1 MKHTAAHTPTSSY
14 SAVAIARRT
23 PVTHASTHDAIR
35 IDTAAGEIP
44 SLFEHLPFPC
54 LHLTTD
60 GMVRAANVAAVR
72 LFGQAASA
80 LAGRSVRDL
89 CEAEDASRV
98 TGCLEQALRT
108 RQGRLPAW
116 HIRSDSGQ
124 PSLVDVSCGPL
135 PTDGDP
141 SLIWAMHDERPLTT
155 ATGTLP
161 SLDNDIDLLAQ
172 ALELAF
178 WIAEPGTG
186 AVLHASPALRALC
199 ALRPGDSFRLTQW
212 SARVAPLDRPRYEAF
227 LLAQARGETATVN
240 MRICGPSGELRWV
253 ACRSSPCMIRGQTR
267 AAGLVEDIT
276 ARRQA
281 EISAEALMARQ
292 KETLLREAHHRM
304 KNSLQGV
311 IGLLRRC
318 AGQHPALESG
328 LTAAISQ
335 VRSIAVIH
343 ELQSSRG
350 GAPVPLGEML
360 GMIARSIDGLFNTGG
375 SLSLQDRSSE
385 TLLLADGDTVPLAIV
400 INELLMNAVKHRGS
414 EQPPIELDMHDHA
427 GGALIRIRNPG
438 RLPESFDFESRRGF
452 GQGLDLV
459 SALLPA
465 DHAMLSYTQSDGTV
479 CTELALCP
487 PVFQA

>member
-1 MKHTAAHTPTSSY
+1 MKHTAVHAPTSSY
-14 SAVAIARRT
+14 SATAVARRGRA
-23 PVTHASTHDAIR
+23 PHASTHHAIR
-35 IDTAAGEIP
+35 IDRAAGDIP

-54 LHLTTD
+54 LHTTPD
-60 GMVRAANVAAVR
+60 GVVRAANAAAVR
-72 LFGQAASA
+72 LFGQEAVS
-80 LAGRSVRDL
+80 LAGQSVRDL
-89 CEAEDASRV
+89 CEAEDAPRV

-108 RQGRLPAW
+108 RKGTLRAW
-116 HIRSDSGQ
+116 HIRCGSGRHA
-124 PSLVDVSCGPL
+124 LVDVSCGPL
-135 PTDGDP
+135 PTVEGP
-141 SLIWAMHDERPLTT
+141 SLLWAMHDERPL
-155 ATGTLP
+155 APAALP
-161 SLDNDIDLLAQ
+161 SLDADIDLLAQ
-172 ALELAF
+172 ALDLAF
-178 WIAEPGTG
+178 WIAEPGSG

-199 ALRPGDSFRLTQW
+199 ALPAGEGFRLAQW
-212 SARVAPLDRPRYEAF
+212 SARVAPLDRPHYEAF
-227 LLAQARGETATVN
+227 LLALARGETATVN
-240 MRICGPSGELRWV
+240 MRICGPGGELRWV
-253 ACRSSPCMIRGQTR
+253 ACRSSPCMIRGQAR

-276 ARRQA
+276 SRRQA
-281 EISAEALMARQ
+281 EIGAEALMARQ

-375 SLSLQDRSSE
+375 SLSLLDRSSAP
-385 TLLLADGDTVPLAIV
+385 LLLSDADTVPLAIV
-400 INELLMNAVKHRGS
+400 INELLMNAVKHRSS
-414 EQPPIELDMHDHA
+414 EQPPIELVMHDHA

-438 RLPESFDFESRRGF
+438 FLPESFDFASRRGF

-465 DHAMLSYTQSDGTV
+465 DHAMLSYAQSAGTV
-479 CTELALCP
+479 CAELALCP
-487 PVFQA
+487 PVFKA